1 MNSHQ
6 YSLRLLQK
14 LNNNFK
20 YSLCFL
26 LLIFCS
32 SFVVLKTKPFL
43 FNYPDYWPKPH
54 YDLSKLSMSENEFQL
69 GRQLFYDPILSK
81 DQSISCASCHLQA
94 TGFTHVDHDLS
105 HGIEGRI
112 GKRNSMALMNLAWNT
127 SFMWDGGVN
136 HIEIQALA
144 PISSENEMGSS
155 LKEVVTKLNASE
167 KYKTLFYNSYK
178 DSLVTG
184 QKTLLALTQFVVMLN
199 SYNSKYD
206 KYVRNEA
213 GGEFTAQE
221 KNGLSIFKNNCASCH
236 TEPLFTNNEFHNN
249 GLTLDPYL
257 KDFGRMLI
265 TNKSEDSLKFK
276 VPTLRNIQFTPPYM
290 HDGRFETLKDV
301 ITHYNS
307 GVTHSITLAENLKN
321 NLELTHKEEVDL
333 LVFLRT
339 LTDVEFLFNNRF
351 SYPYIN

>member
-1 MNSHQ
+1 MSKAIKYSF
-6 YSLRLLQK
+6 YSLLILVCSGFFVLK
-14 LNNNFK
+14 NK
-20 YSLCFL
+20 A
-26 LLIFCS
+26 LIFD
-32 SFVVLKTKPFL
+32 
-43 FNYPDYWPKPH
+43 YPDYWPKPH
-54 YDLSKLSMSENEFQL
+54 YDFSKLTMSENEFQL
-69 GRQLFYDPILSK
+69 GRQLFYDPIMSR
-81 DQSISCASCHLQA
+81 DQTVSCASCHLQA

-105 HGIEGRI
+105 HGIDGRI
-112 GKRNSMALMNLAWNT
+112 GTRNSMALMNLAWNS

-136 HIEIQALA
+136 HIELQALA

-155 LKEVVTKLNASE
+155 LNEVVAKLNASI
-167 KYKTLFYNSYK
+167 KYKALYYDSYQ

-184 QKTLLALTQFVVMLN
+184 QKTLLALTQFIVMLN

-206 KYVRNEA
+206 KYIINEDK
-213 GGEFTAQE
+213 GLFTQQE
-221 KNGLSIFKNNCASCH
+221 KNGLNIFRNHCASCH

-257 KDFGRMLI
+257 NDYGRMRV

-290 HDGRFETLKDV
+290 HDGRFETLKAV

-307 GVTHSITLAENLKN
+307 EITHSSTLSESLKN
-321 NLELTHKEEVDL
+321 NLQLTHKEEVDL

-339 LTDVEFLFNNRF
+339 LTDTDFLFNKRF
-351 SYPYIN
+351 SYPFNNQTIP

>member
-1 MNSHQ
+1 
-6 YSLRLLQK
+6 
-14 LNNNFK
+14 
-20 YSLCFL
+20 
-26 LLIFCS
+26 
-32 SFVVLKTKPFL
+32 
-43 FNYPDYWPKPH
+43 
-54 YDLSKLSMSENEFQL
+54 MSENEFQL
-69 GRQLFYDPILSK
+69 GRQLFYDPILSR

-105 HGIEGRI
+105 HGIDGRI

-136 HIEIQALA
+136 HIELQALA

-206 KYVRNEA
+206 KYVRNED

-221 KNGLSIFKNNCASCH
+221 KNGLALFKNTCASCH

-339 LTDVEFLFNNRF
+339 LTDTEFLFNNRF

>member
-1 MNSHQ
+1 MS
-6 YSLRLLQK
+6 K
-14 LNNNFK
+14 TIKF
-20 YSLCFL
+20 SLCSV
-26 LLIFCS
+26 LIILCS
-32 SFVVLKTKPFL
+32 SFLVLKNKTLIFD
-43 FNYPDYWPKPH
+43 YPEYWPKPH
-54 YDLSKLSMSENEFQL
+54 YDFSKLSMSENEFQL

-112 GKRNSMALMNLAWNT
+112 GRRNSMALMNLAWNT

-136 HIEIQALA
+136 HIELQALA
-144 PISSENEMGSS
+144 PISSKNEMDSS
-155 LKEVVTKLNASE
+155 LKEVVDKLNTSR
-167 KYKTLFYNSYK
+167 KYKSLFYNSYQ

-184 QKTLLALTQFVVMLN
+184 QKTLLALTQFIVMLN

-206 KYVRNEA
+206 KFIRNEDIDI
-213 GGEFTAQE
+213 FTQQE
-221 KNGLSIFKNNCASCH
+221 KNGLIIFKKNCASCH

-249 GLTLDPYL
+249 GLKLDPYI
-257 KDFGRMLI
+257 KDYGRMQI
-265 TNKSEDSLKFK
+265 TNNPEDSLKFK

-290 HDGRFETLKDV
+290 HDGRFETLKAV
-301 ITHYNS
+301 ITHYSS
-307 GVTHSITLAENLKN
+307 GISHSTTLSERLKN
-321 NLELTHKEEVDL
+321 NLDLTHKEKVDL

-339 LTDVEFLFNNRF
+339 LTDTDFLFNNRF